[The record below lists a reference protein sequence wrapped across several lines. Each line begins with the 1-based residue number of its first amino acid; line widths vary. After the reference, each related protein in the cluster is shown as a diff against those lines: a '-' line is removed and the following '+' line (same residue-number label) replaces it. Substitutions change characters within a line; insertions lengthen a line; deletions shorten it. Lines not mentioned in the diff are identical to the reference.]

1 MNRNARRLALAA
13 AMSFIALQAL
23 GTQADAGVLVASGD
37 EWTLSNHAFA
47 TPYQAGTMAFV
58 RDLATTFGGSNYL
71 LLTGNGNVSDSQ
83 LSQLTAE
90 FTALGKSIDSSTG
103 FDTSTLGGYDAVFH
117 FGQGLS
123 AEQLTHLDSYLTGG
137 GNAYVSLGAGW
148 YGTAAGEAATWNPF
162 LANYGL
168 VAGSTW
174 FTATGFVDATVT
186 AGPVGATNLIWGYGQ
201 SIERLPAGQG
211 VSYVRGSFA
220 GGPAD
225 VGLVG
230 ASRALGVSAV
240 PEPGSWALMILGVGL
255 TGLALRRRTLSGP
268 APTLRTR

>member
-1 MNRNARRLALAA
+1 MKRDARRLALAVA
-13 AMSFIALQAL
+13 FSFVASQAG

-37 EWTLSNHAFA
+37 EWTLSNHAFTA
-47 TPYQAGTMAFV
+47 PYETGTMAFV
-58 RDLATTFGGSNYL
+58 QDLATTFGGANYL

-90 FTALGKSIDSSTG
+90 LTGLGKSVQSSSN
-103 FDTSTLGGYDAVFH
+103 FDASTIAGYDAVFH

-123 AEQLTHLDSYLTGG
+123 AEQLTDLDSYVTGG

-148 YGTAAGEAATWNPF
+148 YGTAAGEAANWNPF

-174 FTATGFVDATVT
+174 FTAPGFVDATVT
-186 AGPVGATNLIWGYGQ
+186 TGPAGATNLIWGYGQ

-211 VSYVRGSFA
+211 VSYVRGSFV

-240 PEPGSWALMILGVGL
+240 PEPSSWALMILGFGV
-255 TGLALRRRTLSGP
+255 TGLMMRRRVSASVP
-268 APTLRTR
+268 A